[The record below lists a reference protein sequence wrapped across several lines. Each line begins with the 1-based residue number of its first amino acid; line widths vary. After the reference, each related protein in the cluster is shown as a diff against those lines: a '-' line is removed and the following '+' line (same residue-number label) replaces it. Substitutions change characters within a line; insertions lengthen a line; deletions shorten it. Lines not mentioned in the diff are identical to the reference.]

1 MANLQER
8 TIRMACWWQITKK
21 PPTRRAPR
29 AAAGLFFLPK
39 KYRRHQAPQLP
50 PILPSEFRATSP
62 RPQIAQTAMA
72 SPEPATEP
80 SLAQESPTP
89 TPAAAPSAAQEGP
102 PQPQEPVPEAAAENA
117 VKAEGEEEEEEE
129 EGECG
134 FCLFMKAGGCRDTFV
149 AWEECV
155 EAAQKDGDDMVERCH
170 EATANLKKCMDA
182 HADYYAP
189 LLRAEEAVNERA
201 EAEAAAAAAAADD
214 DAAKDKGG
222 EPATDS
228 ENKEEGVPQPAAS
241 SPPAAGVGNDA
252 ENKEEAVPQPAAS
265 SPPAAGEA
273 KKEEAVAEKV

>member
-1 MANLQER
+1 
-8 TIRMACWWQITKK
+8 
-21 PPTRRAPR
+21 
-29 AAAGLFFLPK
+29 
-39 KYRRHQAPQLP
+39 
-50 PILPSEFRATSP
+50 
-62 RPQIAQTAMA
+62 MA
-72 SPEPATEP
+72 SPEPAAQP

-89 TPAAAPSAAQEGP
+89 TPAAAPSAALAAEQEGP
-102 PQPQEPVPEAAAENA
+102 PQPQEPVPDAEAEN
-117 VKAEGEEEEEEE
+117 AEGEETEEEE

-189 LLRAEEAVNERA
+189 VLRAEEAVNERA

-214 DAAKDKGG
+214 AAKGKGG
-222 EPATDS
+222 EPAIDS
-228 ENKEEGVPQPAAS
+228 
-241 SPPAAGVGNDA
+241 

-265 SPPAAGEA
+265 SLPTAGEA
-273 KKEEAVAEKV
+273 KKEAAVAEKI

>member
-1 MANLQER
+1 
-8 TIRMACWWQITKK
+8 
-21 PPTRRAPR
+21 
-29 AAAGLFFLPK
+29 
-39 KYRRHQAPQLP
+39 
-50 PILPSEFRATSP
+50 
-62 RPQIAQTAMA
+62 MA
-72 SPEPATEP
+72 SPEPAAQP

-89 TPAAAPSAAQEGP
+89 TPAAAPSAAPAAEQEGP
-102 PQPQEPVPEAAAENA
+102 PQPQEPVPDAEAENA
-117 VKAEGEEEEEEE
+117 EGEE

-189 LLRAEEAVNERA
+189 VLRAEEAVNERA

-214 DAAKDKGG
+214 AAKGKGG
-222 EPATDS
+222 EPAIDS
-228 ENKEEGVPQPAAS
+228 ENKEEAVPQPAAS
-241 SPPAAGVGNDA
+241 SPPTAGVGNDA

-265 SPPAAGEA
+265 SLPAAGEA
-273 KKEEAVAEKV
+273 KKEAAVAEKI

>member
-1 MANLQER
+1 
-8 TIRMACWWQITKK
+8 
-21 PPTRRAPR
+21 
-29 AAAGLFFLPK
+29 
-39 KYRRHQAPQLP
+39 
-50 PILPSEFRATSP
+50 
-62 RPQIAQTAMA
+62 MA
-72 SPEPATEP
+72 SPEPAAHP
-80 SLAQESPTP
+80 SLAKEAPAPT
-89 TPAAAPSAAQEGP
+89 AAPSAAPAAEQEGP
-102 PQPQEPVPEAAAENA
+102 PQPQEPVPEAEAE
-117 VKAEGEEEEEEE
+117 KAEGEEAEEEE

-189 LLRAEEAVNERA
+189 VLRAEEAVNERA
-201 EAEAAAAAAAADD
+201 EAEAAAAAAAD

-265 SPPAAGEA
+265 SVPAAA
-273 KKEEAVAEKV
+273 EEAVAEKV